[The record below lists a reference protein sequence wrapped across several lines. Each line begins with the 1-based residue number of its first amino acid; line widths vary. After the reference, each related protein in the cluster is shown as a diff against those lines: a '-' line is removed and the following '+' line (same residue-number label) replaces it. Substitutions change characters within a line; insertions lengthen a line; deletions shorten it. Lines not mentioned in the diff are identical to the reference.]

1 MGTARI
7 HSLLLL
13 AAGLVTGLSWMGC
26 RKSEPLL
33 HPPINEPLIK
43 AFFDAE
49 EAQARQLV
57 SQVN

>member
-1 MGTARI
+1 MGATRLY
-7 HSLLLL
+7 SLLML

-33 HPPINEPLIK
+33 HPPINESQIK
-43 AFFDAE
+43 AFFDAK